1 MLEAV
6 SAGDAAEV
14 ERLLEADPAL
24 ASARGADGVSAILQ
38 ARYHGHAWMAER
50 LADSVAE
57 LSLFEAAALGRAGRV
72 DEMVRA
78 DPETVRSTAAD
89 GFTALHLAAFFGQLE
104 ATAVLLEHGA
114 APDVVAANPS
124 RVQPLH
130 SAAAGG
136 HAAIVGLLLERG
148 ADPNAR
154 QHGGSLPSTPRRPS
168 GIWCRCAC
176 YWSMAPTALCAPRTG
191 AWPPTSPQT
200 TVSPSSSARNDLT
213 VAFERKPALQRCGRP
228 AAPVNLAPGRD
239 GKLDVRVRAR

>member
-1 MLEAV
+1 MNDAGAEHMLQAV

-24 ASARGADGVSAILQ
+24 ASVRGADGVSAILQ

-57 LSLFEAAALGRAGRV
+57 LDLFEAAALGRVGRV
-72 DEMVRA
+72 DEMVQA
-78 DPETVRSTAAD
+78 DPETVRSTAPD

-104 ATAVLLEHGA
+104 ATAVLLGHGA

-124 RVQPLH
+124 RVRPLH

-148 ADPNAR
+148 ADPDAR
-154 QHGGSLPSTPRRPS
+154 QLGGYVPLHASAALGDVVSVRLLLEHGADRALRTDDGRVAADLAS
-168 GIWCRCAC
+168 GD
-176 YWSMAPTALCAPRTG
+176 
-191 AWPPTSPQT
+191 
-200 TVSPSSSARNDLT
+200 DL
-213 VAFERKPALQRCGRP
+213 AELLG
-228 AAPVNLAPGRD
+228 G
-239 GKLDVRVRAR
+239 